1 MTWDEIPDIISTL
14 SVRLVKWNKEGVG
27 DLDHTEFIFNVGGD
41 YRDNI

>member
-1 MTWDEIPDIISTL
+1 MTWDGIPDSSTL
-14 SVRLVKWNKEGVG
+14 SVRLVKWNKEVVG